1 MTTAGHRFD
10 ALTAEHMRAGGSWKW
25 STPGKSHG
33 RGLIGAFVAEMDFPV
48 AEAVAG
54 AVRSAAEHSR
64 FGYLPDAWVA
74 DMAAACSTF
83 WGDRF
88 GWAPDPAWVRPVPD
102 VLTAF
107 TATVAHFTRRGSAI
121 VLPTP
126 AYMPFLTVPGMIDR
140 ELVQVPM
147 DRVDGKF
154 VLDLDAIGRA
164 FAAGAGLLVLTNP
177 HNPTGRVFDDGE
189 LAAVT
194 EVVERHGARVFSDE
208 IHAPLTFGGARHR
221 PYAATS
227 EAAAAHTV
235 TATSASKAWNTPG
248 LKCGQVVLSNAADAA
263 RWTATGYLAEHG
275 TATPGVLATTAA
287 YRDGH
292 EWLDE
297 VLAYLDG
304 NRTLLADAD
313 LPGVDVTVPDGTYL
327 AWLDGRGLGLDEPPA
342 AFLQREAGVV
352 LTDGA
357 ACGEAGRGGMRLNL
371 AMSRPVLAEAL
382 DRLRTA
388 LTGARGGVP
397 GAGPWRAGTPGGRRG
412 GR

>member
-1 MTTAGHRFD
+1 
-10 ALTAEHMRAGGSWKW
+10 
-25 STPGKSHG
+25 
-33 RGLIGAFVAEMDFPV
+33 MDYPV
-48 AEAVAG
+48 ADAVAD
-54 AVRSAAEHSR
+54 AVRRAADGSR
-64 FGYLPDAWVA
+64 LGYLPDGWVA
-74 DMAAACSTF
+74 DMADACSAF
-83 WGDRF
+83 WGERF

-107 TATVAHFTRRGSAI
+107 TATVRHFTRPGSPV

-147 DRVDGKF
+147 DRSGGAF
-154 VLDLDAIGRA
+154 VLDVDAVDRA

-177 HNPTGRVFDDGE
+177 HNPTGRVFDDAE

-194 EVVERHGARVFSDE
+194 EVVERHGARVFADE

-227 EAAAAHTV
+227 DAAAGHTV

-248 LKCGQVVLSNAADAA
+248 LKCGQVILSNAADAA
-263 RWTATGYLAEHG
+263 HWTATGYLAEHG

-287 YRDGH
+287 YRESRD
-292 EWLDE
+292 WLDD

-304 NRTLLADAD
+304 NRALLAGAD
-313 LPGVDVTVPDGTYL
+313 LPGLDVTVPDGTYL
-327 AWLDGRGLGLDEPPA
+327 AWLDARGLGLNEPPS
-342 AFLQREAGVV
+342 AFFTREAGVV
-352 LTDGA
+352 MTDGA
-357 ACGEAGRGGMRLNL
+357 ACGAAGRGGMRLNL
-371 AMSRPVLAEAL
+371 AMARPVLADAL

-388 LTGARGGVP
+388 LT
-397 GAGPWRAGTPGGRRG
+397 
-412 GR
+412 

>member
-1 MTTAGHRFD
+1 VTTAPTTTPAHRFD

-25 STPGKSHG
+25 STPGEWHGQHG
-33 RGLIGAFVAEMDFPV
+33 REGLIGAFVAEMDYPV
-48 AEAVAG
+48 ADAVADALRATADG
-54 AVRSAAEHSR
+54 SR
-64 FGYLPDAWVA
+64 CGYLPDGWVA
-74 DMAAACSTF
+74 DMAAATAEF
-83 WGDRF
+83 WGERL

-107 TATVAHFTRRGSAI
+107 TATVRHFSRPGSAI

-126 AYMPFLTVPGMIDR
+126 AYMPFLTVPGMVDR

-147 DRVDGKF
+147 PRDGGRF
-154 VLDLDAIGRA
+154 VLDLDAIDRA

-177 HNPTGRVFDDGE
+177 HNPTGRVFDDAE

-227 EAAAAHTV
+227 AAAAGHTV

-248 LKCGQVVLSNAADAA
+248 LKCGQVILSNDADAA
-263 RWTATGYLAEHG
+263 RWEATGYLAEHG

-287 YRDGH
+287 YRDARG
-292 EWLDE
+292 WLDE
-297 VLAYLDG
+297 VLAYLED
-304 NRTLLADAD
+304 NRALLAGAD

-327 AWLDGRGLGLDEPPA
+327 AWLDARGLGLDEPPS
-342 AFLQREAGVV
+342 AFFVREAGVV
-352 LTDGA
+352 MTDGA

-371 AMSRPVLAEAL
+371 AMARPVLTEAL
-382 DRLRTA
+382 GRISAA
-388 LTGARGGVP
+388 LS
-397 GAGPWRAGTPGGRRG
+397 
-412 GR
+412 